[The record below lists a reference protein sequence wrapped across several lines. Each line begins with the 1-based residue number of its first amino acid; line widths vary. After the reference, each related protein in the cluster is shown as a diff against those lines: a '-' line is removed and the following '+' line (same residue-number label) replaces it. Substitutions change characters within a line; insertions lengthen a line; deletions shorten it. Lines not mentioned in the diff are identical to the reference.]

1 MNDRDT
7 PGGRLNALTIP
18 AVLEELRRHGINLE
32 TLPGEY
38 RLSFRDG
45 PRDAPIYTDDLRDAL
60 AQGLAMAAHRAAN
73 PPLIPAAKRV
83 KRISRKAFIRRH
95 NVKVAARRDARE
107 RRARAEKE
115 TPTKRGPDA

>member
-1 MNDRDT
+1 MSDIDT
-7 PGGRLNALTIP
+7 PAGRLNALTIP
-18 AVLEELRRHGINLE
+18 AVLEELRRHGINLK

-45 PRDAPIYTDDLRDAL
+45 PQEAPIYTEDLPDAL

-73 PPLIPAAKRV
+73 PPPVSAAKRV

-95 NVKVAARRDARE
+95 NVKVAARQEARE
-107 RRARAEKE
+107 RRTRAEKE
-115 TPTKRGPDA
+115 TPTKKGPGA